1 MNKFLTT
8 LMLCALTL
16 AAKAQQPV
24 SLDQEYGKINQADLE
39 MKACDFEK
47 DANAE
52 VLISKGDL
60 YYDQTFN
67 VVLDVHRRI
76 KIFNDNGKSNAD
88 IIIPFDGGD
97 RSEFITGLQAETVNL
112 IDGKVEIT
120 KLDKKQV
127 YIKSIDKVKSE
138 MIFTFPNVKSGSI
151 IEYKY
156 TWNGEDYGYVP
167 AWSYQEDIPVRYS
180 ELDTKLPDLLYF
192 NTRVKSLLRLTK
204 YSTSQESG
212 SIGIGQDAI
221 SYTNECAK
229 REMDN
234 IPSLNDEPYMSS
246 KTDNRASISF
256 ILTSIRPINGFVKSR
271 ADTWAKIGGALV
283 DDEDFGHQ
291 LKKKLADEDVIINQA
306 KALKTDDEKIAFLFN
321 KVKTA
326 MKWNNEDR
334 WYTNVGTSSAWQT
347 KTGNAT
353 EINLILYHL
362 LRKAGVTAMP
372 MIVSTRDHGKVNP
385 SFPYVGQFNRAVVYI
400 PVDST
405 KMYVLDASNK
415 YNMYNEIPY
424 NLLNSSAFYMDMDNK
439 TEDLVFLQK
448 QAPIRESIFITAE
461 IKPEGKIEGNAVI
474 SSLSY
479 NRMIDID
486 DYNTDGEK
494 KYIDNLREDD
504 NNLKISSLKIENMNV
519 DSLPLVQNIKFN
531 LDLTGS
537 GDNYIYFNSNLFS
550 SLHKNPFLSETR
562 SSDIDFG
569 YPSSLTINGI
579 YKEPAG
585 YKVDVVPKNISMTMP
600 DRGITFK
607 RIIGEQN
614 GSIVVRYVVTYNKS
628 IYFKENYADFHEFF
642 KQLFQMLN
650 EPIAL
655 KKS

>member
-1 MNKFLTT
+1 MNKFFTILS
-8 LMLCALTL
+8 LCAFTLT
-16 AAKAQQPV
+16 AKAQQAT

-52 VLISKGDL
+52 VLIDKGDL

-67 VVLDVHRRI
+67 VVLEVHRRI

-88 IIIPFDGGD
+88 IVIPFDGGD

-112 IDGKVEIT
+112 VDGKVEIT
-120 KLDKKQV
+120 KLDKKQI

-156 TWNGEDYGYVP
+156 VWNGEDYGYVP
-167 AWSYQEDIPVRYS
+167 AWSYQEDIPVRYC

-204 YSTSQESG
+204 YSTSEDSG
-212 SIGIGQDAI
+212 SIGIGQDAV

-246 KTDNRASISF
+246 KVDNRASISF

-271 ADTWAKIGGALV
+271 ADTWAKIGGVLT

-291 LKKKLADEDVIINQA
+291 LKRKLTGEEVIINQA

-321 KVKTA
+321 KVKTT
-326 MKWNNEDR
+326 MKWNDEDR
-334 WYTNVGTSSAWQT
+334 WYTNVGTCSAWDT
-347 KTGNAT
+347 KTGTAT

-362 LRKAGVTAMP
+362 LKKTGVAAMP
-372 MIVSTRDHGKVNP
+372 MVVSTREHGKVYP
-385 SFPYVGQFNRAVVYI
+385 SFPYIGQFNRAVVYI
-400 PVDST
+400 AVDST

-424 NLLNSSAFYMDMDNK
+424 NLLNSYGFYMDMDNK
-439 TEDLVFLQK
+439 TEDIIFLQK
-448 QAPIRESIFITAE
+448 KNPIRESIFITAE
-461 IKPEGKIEGNAVI
+461 IKPEGKIEGNAEI
-474 SSLSY
+474 NSLSY
-479 NRMIDID
+479 NRMSDID

-504 NNLKISSLKIENMNV
+504 NNLKISSLKMENMDV

-537 GDNYIYFNSNLFS
+537 DDNYIYFNSNLFS

-569 YPSSLTINGI
+569 YPSTLIINGI

-585 YKVDVVPKNISMTMP
+585 YKVDALPKNISMTMP
-600 DRGITFK
+600 DKGITFK
-607 RIIGEQN
+607 RIIGEQD

-628 IYFKENYADFHEFF
+628 IYFKEDYADFHEFF

>member
-8 LMLCALTL
+8 LVLCALTL
-16 AAKAQQPV
+16 AAKAQQTT

-52 VLISKGDL
+52 VLIDKGDL

-67 VVLDVHRRI
+67 VVLEVHRRI

-88 IIIPFDGGD
+88 IVIPFDGGD
-97 RSEFITGLQAETVNL
+97 RSEFITGLQAETINL
-112 IDGKVEIT
+112 VDGKVEIT
-120 KLDKKQV
+120 KLDKKQI
-127 YIKSIDKVKSE
+127 YIKNIDKVKSE

-156 TWNGEDYGYVP
+156 VWNGVDYGYIP
-167 AWSYQEDIPVRYS
+167 LWSYQEDIPVRYS

-204 YSTSQESG
+204 YATSEESG
-212 SIGIGQDAI
+212 SIGIGQDAVN
-221 SYTNECAK
+221 YTNECAK

-234 IPSLNDEPYMSS
+234 IPSLKDEPYMSS
-246 KTDNRASISF
+246 KIDNRASISF
-256 ILTSIRPINGFVKSR
+256 ILTSIKPINGFVKSR
-271 ADTWAKIGGALV
+271 ADTWAKIGGALA
-283 DDEDFGHQ
+283 DDDDFGHQ
-291 LKKKLADEDVIINQA
+291 LKRKLAGEDVIINQA

-321 KVKTA
+321 KVKTT
-326 MKWNNEDR
+326 MKWNDEDR
-334 WYTNVGTSSAWQT
+334 WYTNVGTSSAWDT
-347 KTGNAT
+347 KTGSAT

-362 LRKAGVTAMP
+362 LKKSGVAAMP
-372 MIVSTRDHGKVNP
+372 MIVSTREHGRVNP
-385 SFPYVGQFNRAVVYI
+385 SFPYIGQFNRAVVYI

-405 KMYVLDASNK
+405 KLYVLDASNK

-424 NLLNSSAFYMDMDNK
+424 NLLNSSGFYTDIDNK
-439 TEDLVFLQK
+439 TEDLIFLQK
-448 QAPIRESIFITAE
+448 QTPIRESIFITAE
-461 IKPEGKIEGNAVI
+461 IKPEGKIDGNAEI

-479 NRMIDID
+479 NRMSNID

-504 NNLKISSLKIENMNV
+504 NNLKISSLKIENMDV

-531 LDLTGS
+531 LDLSGS
-537 GDNYIYFNSNLFS
+537 DDNYIYFNSNLFS

-569 YPSSLTINGI
+569 YPSTLTINGI

-585 YKVDVVPKNISMTMP
+585 YKIDALPKNISMTMP

-607 RIIGEQN
+607 RIIGEQD

>member
-8 LMLCALTL
+8 LTLCALAL
-16 AAKAQQPV
+16 AVKAQQPV
-24 SLDQEYGKINQADLE
+24 SLDQEYGKINQVDLE

-52 VLISKGDL
+52 VLIDKGDL

-67 VVLDVHRRI
+67 VVLEVHRRI
-76 KIFNDNGKSNAD
+76 KIFNDNGKSYAD
-88 IIIPFDGGD
+88 IVIPFDGGD

-112 IDGKVEIT
+112 VDGKVEIT

-156 TWNGEDYGYVP
+156 IWNGEDYGYVP
-167 AWSYQEDIPVRYS
+167 TWSYQEDIPVRYS

-192 NTRVKSLLRLTK
+192 NTRVKSLLSLTK
-204 YSTSQESG
+204 YSTSQETG
-212 SIGIGQDAI
+212 SIGMGQDAV

-256 ILTSIRPINGFVKSR
+256 ILTSIKPINGFVKSR
-271 ADTWAKIGGALV
+271 ADTWAKIGDALA
-283 DDEDFGHQ
+283 DNDDFGHQ
-291 LKKKLADEDVIINQA
+291 LKRKLAGEDVIINQA
-306 KALKTDDEKIAFLFN
+306 KTLKTDDEKIAFLFN
-321 KVKTA
+321 KVKTT
-326 MKWNNEDR
+326 MKWNDEDR
-334 WYTNVGTSSAWQT
+334 WYTNVGTSSAWDT

-362 LRKAGVTAMP
+362 LKKSGVAAMP
-372 MIVSTRDHGKVNP
+372 MIVSTREHGRVNP
-385 SFPYVGQFNRAVVYI
+385 SFPYVGQFDRAVVYI

-405 KMYVLDASNK
+405 KLYVLDASNK

-424 NLLNSSAFYMDMDNK
+424 NLLNSSGFYVDIDNK

-448 QAPIRESIFITAE
+448 QTPIRESVFITAE
-461 IKPEGKIEGNAVI
+461 IKPEGKIEGNAEI

-479 NRMIDID
+479 NRMSDID

-494 KYIDNLREDD
+494 KYIENLRDDD
-504 NNLKISSLKIENMNV
+504 NNLKISSLKMENMDV

-537 GDNYIYFNSNLFS
+537 DDNYIYFNSNLFS

-569 YPSSLTINGI
+569 YPSTLTINGI

-585 YKVDVVPKNISMTMP
+585 YKVDALPKNISITMP
-600 DRGITFK
+600 DRGIIFK
-607 RIIGEQN
+607 RIIGEQDGN
-614 GSIVVRYVVTYNKS
+614 IVVRYVVTYNKS

>member
-1 MNKFLTT
+1 MNKFFTILS
-8 LMLCALTL
+8 LCALTL
-16 AAKAQQPV
+16 AAKAQQATP
-24 SLDQEYGKINQADLE
+24 LDQEYGKINQADLE

-52 VLISKGDL
+52 VLINKGDL

-67 VVLDVHRRI
+67 VVLEVHRRI
-76 KIFNDNGKSNAD
+76 KIFNDNGKSNAN
-88 IIIPFDGGD
+88 IVIPFDGGD

-112 IDGKVEIT
+112 VDGKVEIT

-138 MIFTFPNVKSGSI
+138 MIFTFPNVNSGSI

-167 AWSYQEDIPVRYS
+167 AWSYQEDIPVRYT

-192 NTRVKSLLRLTK
+192 TTRVKSLLPLTK
-204 YSTSQESG
+204 YTTSQETG

-221 SYTNECAK
+221 PYTNECSK

-246 KTDNRASISF
+246 KVDNRASISF
-256 ILTSIRPINGFVKSR
+256 ILTSIRPINGLVKSR
-271 ADTWAKIGGALV
+271 ADTWAKIGGALA

-291 LKKKLADEDVIINQA
+291 LKRKLTGEDVIINEA

-321 KVKTA
+321 KVKTT
-326 MKWNNEDR
+326 MKWNDEDT
-334 WYTNVGTSSAWQT
+334 WYTNVGTSSAWDT

-362 LRKAGVTAMP
+362 LKKSGVAAMP
-372 MIVSTRDHGKVNP
+372 MVVSTREHGKVNP
-385 SFPYVGQFNRAVVYI
+385 SFPYIGQFNRAVVYI

-424 NLLNSSAFYMDMDNK
+424 TLLNSSGLSMDIDNK
-439 TEDLVFLQK
+439 TEGLIFLQK
-448 QAPIRESIFITAE
+448 QSPIRESIFITAE
-461 IKPEGKIEGNAVI
+461 IKPEGKIDGSAEI

-479 NRMIDID
+479 NRMSDID
-486 DYNTDGEK
+486 DYTTDGEK

-504 NNLKISSLKIENMNV
+504 NNLKISSLKMENMDV

-537 GDNYIYFNSNLFS
+537 DDNYIYFNSNLFS

-569 YPSSLTINGI
+569 YPSTLTINGI

-585 YKVDVVPKNISMTMP
+585 YKVDALPKNINMTMP

-607 RIIGEQN
+607 RVIGEQN
-614 GSIVVRYVVTYNKS
+614 GSIVVRYVVSYNKS
-628 IYFKENYADFHEFF
+628 IYFKEDYADFHEFF

>member
-8 LMLCALTL
+8 LTLCALAL
-16 AAKAQQPV
+16 AVKAQQPV
-24 SLDQEYGKINQADLE
+24 SLDQEYGKINQVDLE

-52 VLISKGDL
+52 VLIDKGDL

-67 VVLDVHRRI
+67 VVLEVHRRI
-76 KIFNDNGKSNAD
+76 KIFNDNGKSYAD
-88 IIIPFDGGD
+88 IVIPFDGGD

-112 IDGKVEIT
+112 VDGKVEIT

-156 TWNGEDYGYVP
+156 IWNGEDYGYVP
-167 AWSYQEDIPVRYS
+167 TWSYQEDIPVRYS

-192 NTRVKSLLRLTK
+192 NTRVKSLLSLTK
-204 YSTSQESG
+204 YSTSQETG
-212 SIGIGQDAI
+212 SIGMGQDAVN
-221 SYTNECAK
+221 YTNECAK

-246 KTDNRASISF
+246 KTDNQASISF
-256 ILTSIRPINGFVKSR
+256 ILTSIKPINGFVKSR
-271 ADTWAKIGGALV
+271 ADTWAKIGDALA
-283 DDEDFGHQ
+283 DNDDFGHQ
-291 LKKKLADEDVIINQA
+291 LKRKLAGEDVIINQA
-306 KALKTDDEKIAFLFN
+306 KTLKTDDEKIAFLFN
-321 KVKTA
+321 KVKTT
-326 MKWNNEDR
+326 MKWNDEDR
-334 WYTNVGTSSAWQT
+334 WYTNVGTSSAWDT

-362 LRKAGVTAMP
+362 LKKSGVAAMP
-372 MIVSTRDHGKVNP
+372 MIVSTREHGRVNP
-385 SFPYVGQFNRAVVYI
+385 SFPYVGQFDRAVVYI

-405 KMYVLDASNK
+405 KLYVLDASNK

-424 NLLNSSAFYMDMDNK
+424 NLLNSSGFYVDIDNK

-448 QAPIRESIFITAE
+448 QTPIRESVFITAE
-461 IKPEGKIEGNAVI
+461 IKPEGKIEGNAEI

-479 NRMIDID
+479 NRMSDID

-494 KYIDNLREDD
+494 KYIENLRDDD
-504 NNLKISSLKIENMNV
+504 NNLKISSLKMENMDV

-537 GDNYIYFNSNLFS
+537 DDNYIYFNSNLFS

-569 YPSSLTINGI
+569 YPSTLTINGI

-585 YKVDVVPKNISMTMP
+585 YKVDALPKNISITMP
-600 DRGITFK
+600 DRGIIFK
-607 RIIGEQN
+607 RIIGEQDGN
-614 GSIVVRYVVTYNKS
+614 IVVRYVVSYNKS

>member
-8 LMLCALTL
+8 LTLCALAL
-16 AAKAQQPV
+16 AVKAQQPV
-24 SLDQEYGKINQADLE
+24 SLDQEYGKINQVDLE

-52 VLISKGDL
+52 VLIDKGDL

-67 VVLDVHRRI
+67 VVLEVHRRI
-76 KIFNDNGKSNAD
+76 KIFNDNGKSYAD
-88 IIIPFDGGD
+88 IVIPFDGGD

-112 IDGKVEIT
+112 VDGKVEIT

-156 TWNGEDYGYVP
+156 IWNGEDYGYVP
-167 AWSYQEDIPVRYS
+167 TWSYQEDIPVRYS

-192 NTRVKSLLRLTK
+192 NTRVKSLLSLTK
-204 YSTSQESG
+204 YSTSQETG
-212 SIGIGQDAI
+212 SIGMGQDAV

-256 ILTSIRPINGFVKSR
+256 ILTSIKPINGFVKSR
-271 ADTWAKIGGALV
+271 ADTWAKIGDALA

-291 LKKKLADEDVIINQA
+291 LKRKLAGEDVIINQA
-306 KALKTDDEKIAFLFN
+306 KTLKTDDEKIAFLFN
-321 KVKTA
+321 KVKTT
-326 MKWNNEDR
+326 MKWNDEDR
-334 WYTNVGTSSAWQT
+334 WYTNVGTSSAWDT

-362 LRKAGVTAMP
+362 LKKSGVAAMP
-372 MIVSTRDHGKVNP
+372 MIVSTREHGRVNP
-385 SFPYVGQFNRAVVYI
+385 SFPYVGQFDRAVVYI

-405 KMYVLDASNK
+405 KLYVLDASNK

-424 NLLNSSAFYMDMDNK
+424 NLLNSSGFYVDIDNK

-448 QAPIRESIFITAE
+448 QTPIRESVFITAE
-461 IKPEGKIEGNAVI
+461 IKPEGKIEGNAEI

-479 NRMIDID
+479 NRMSDID

-494 KYIDNLREDD
+494 KYIENLRDDD
-504 NNLKISSLKIENMNV
+504 NNLKISSLKMENMDV

-537 GDNYIYFNSNLFS
+537 DDNYIYFNSNLFS

-569 YPSSLTINGI
+569 YPSTLTINGI

-585 YKVDVVPKNISMTMP
+585 YKVDALPKNISITMP
-600 DRGITFK
+600 DRGIIFK
-607 RIIGEQN
+607 RIIGEQDGN
-614 GSIVVRYVVTYNKS
+614 IVVRYVVTYNKS

>member
-8 LMLCALTL
+8 LTLCALAL
-16 AAKAQQPV
+16 AVKAQQPV
-24 SLDQEYGKINQADLE
+24 SLDQEYGKINQVDLE

-52 VLISKGDL
+52 VLIDKGDL

-67 VVLDVHRRI
+67 VVLEVHRRI
-76 KIFNDNGKSNAD
+76 KIFNDNGKSYAD
-88 IIIPFDGGD
+88 IVIPFDGGD

-112 IDGKVEIT
+112 VDGKVEIT

-156 TWNGEDYGYVP
+156 IWNGEDYGYVP
-167 AWSYQEDIPVRYS
+167 TWSYQEDIPVRYS

-192 NTRVKSLLRLTK
+192 NTRVKSLLSLTK
-204 YSTSQESG
+204 YSTSQETG
-212 SIGIGQDAI
+212 SIGMGQDAVN
-221 SYTNECAK
+221 YTNECAK

-256 ILTSIRPINGFVKSR
+256 ILTSIKPINGFVKSR
-271 ADTWAKIGGALV
+271 ADTWAKIGDALA

-291 LKKKLADEDVIINQA
+291 LKRKLAGEDVIINQA
-306 KALKTDDEKIAFLFN
+306 KTLKTDDEKIAFLFN
-321 KVKTA
+321 KVKTT
-326 MKWNNEDR
+326 MKWNDEDR
-334 WYTNVGTSSAWQT
+334 WYTNVGTSSAWDT

-362 LRKAGVTAMP
+362 LKKSGVAAMP
-372 MIVSTRDHGKVNP
+372 MIVSTREHGRVNP
-385 SFPYVGQFNRAVVYI
+385 SFPYVGQFDRAVVYI

-405 KMYVLDASNK
+405 KLYVLDASNK

-424 NLLNSSAFYMDMDNK
+424 NLLNSSGFYVDIDNK

-448 QAPIRESIFITAE
+448 QTPIRESVFITAE
-461 IKPEGKIEGNAVI
+461 IKPEGKIEGNAEI

-479 NRMIDID
+479 NRMSDID

-494 KYIDNLREDD
+494 KYIENLRDDD
-504 NNLKISSLKIENMNV
+504 NNLKISSLKMENMDV

-537 GDNYIYFNSNLFS
+537 DDNYIYFNSNLFS

-569 YPSSLTINGI
+569 YPSTLTINGI

-585 YKVDVVPKNISMTMP
+585 YKVDALPKNISITMP
-600 DRGITFK
+600 DRGIIFK
-607 RIIGEQN
+607 RIIGEQDGN
-614 GSIVVRYVVTYNKS
+614 IVVRYVVTYNKS

>member
-8 LMLCALTL
+8 LALCALTL
-16 AAKAQQPV
+16 AVKAQQATT
-24 SLDQEYGKINQADLE
+24 LNQEYGKIDQADLE

-52 VLISKGDL
+52 VLIDKGDL

-67 VVLDVHRRI
+67 VVLEVHRRI

-88 IIIPFDGGD
+88 IVIPFDGGD

-112 IDGKVEIT
+112 VDGKVEIT

-127 YIKSIDKVKSE
+127 YIKNIDKVKSE

-156 TWNGEDYGYVP
+156 VWNGVDYGYVP
-167 AWSYQEDIPVRYS
+167 SWSYQEDIPVRYS

-212 SIGIGQDAI
+212 SIGIGQDAV

-246 KTDNRASISF
+246 KTDNQASISF
-256 ILTSIRPINGFVKSR
+256 ILTSIKPINGFVKSR
-271 ADTWAKIGGALV
+271 ADTWAKIGSVLA
-283 DDEDFGHQ
+283 DDDDFGHQ
-291 LKKKLADEDVIINQA
+291 LKRKLAGEDVIISQA

-321 KVKTA
+321 KVKTT
-326 MKWNNEDR
+326 MKWNDEDR
-334 WYTNVGTSSAWQT
+334 WYTNVGTSSAWDT

-362 LRKAGVTAMP
+362 LKKSGVAAMP
-372 MIVSTRDHGKVNP
+372 MIVSTRGHGRANP
-385 SFPYVGQFNRAVVYI
+385 SFPYLGQFNRAVVYI

-405 KMYVLDASNK
+405 KLYVLDASNK

-424 NLLNSSAFYMDMDNK
+424 NLLNSSGFYVDIDNK

-448 QAPIRESIFITAE
+448 QTPIRESIFITAE
-461 IKPEGKIEGNAVI
+461 IKPEGKIEGNAEI

-479 NRMIDID
+479 NRMSDID
-486 DYNTDGEK
+486 DYNTEGEK

-504 NNLKISSLKIENMNV
+504 NNLKISSLKMDNMDV

-537 GDNYIYFNSNLFS
+537 DDNYIYFNSNLFS
-550 SLHKNPFLSETR
+550 SLHKNPFLNETR

-569 YPSSLTINGI
+569 YPSTLTINGI

-585 YKVDVVPKNISMTMP
+585 YKVDALPKNISMTMP

-607 RIIGEQN
+607 RIIGEQD
-614 GSIVVRYVVTYNKS
+614 GTIVVRYVVTYNKS

>member
-8 LMLCALTL
+8 LTLCALAL
-16 AAKAQQPV
+16 AVKAQQPV
-24 SLDQEYGKINQADLE
+24 SLDQEYGKINQVDLE

-52 VLISKGDL
+52 VLIDKGDL

-67 VVLDVHRRI
+67 VVLEVHRRI
-76 KIFNDNGKSNAD
+76 KIFNDNGKSYAD
-88 IIIPFDGGD
+88 IVIPFDGGD

-112 IDGKVEIT
+112 VDGKVEIT

-156 TWNGEDYGYVP
+156 IWNGEDYGYVP
-167 AWSYQEDIPVRYS
+167 TWSYQEDIPVRYS

-192 NTRVKSLLRLTK
+192 NTRVKSLLSLTK
-204 YSTSQESG
+204 YSTSQETG
-212 SIGIGQDAI
+212 SIGMGQDAV

-256 ILTSIRPINGFVKSR
+256 ILTSIKPINGFVKSR
-271 ADTWAKIGGALV
+271 ADTWAKIGDALA

-291 LKKKLADEDVIINQA
+291 LKRKLAGEDVIINQA
-306 KALKTDDEKIAFLFN
+306 KTLKTDDEKIAFLFN
-321 KVKTA
+321 KVKTT
-326 MKWNNEDR
+326 MKWNDEDR
-334 WYTNVGTSSAWQT
+334 WYTNVGTSSAWDT

-362 LRKAGVTAMP
+362 LKKSGVAAMP
-372 MIVSTRDHGKVNP
+372 MIVSTREHGRVNP
-385 SFPYVGQFNRAVVYI
+385 SFPYVGQFDRAVVYI

-405 KMYVLDASNK
+405 KLYVLDASNK

-424 NLLNSSAFYMDMDNK
+424 NLLNSSGFYVDIDNK

-448 QAPIRESIFITAE
+448 QTPIRESVFITAE
-461 IKPEGKIEGNAVI
+461 IKPEGKIEGNAEI

-479 NRMIDID
+479 NRMSDID

-494 KYIDNLREDD
+494 KYIENLRDDD
-504 NNLKISSLKIENMNV
+504 NNLKISSLKIENMDV

-537 GDNYIYFNSNLFS
+537 DDNYIYFNSNLFS
-550 SLHKNPFLSETR
+550 SLHTNPFLSETR

-569 YPSSLTINGI
+569 YPSTLTINGI

-585 YKVDVVPKNISMTMP
+585 YKVDALPKNINMTMP
-600 DRGITFK
+600 DKGITFK
-607 RIIGEQN
+607 RIIGEQD
-614 GSIVVRYVVTYNKS
+614 GSIVIRYVVTYNKS
-628 IYFKENYADFHEFF
+628 IYFKEDYADFHEFF

>member
-1 MNKFLTT
+1 MNKFFTILS
-8 LMLCALTL
+8 LCALTL
-16 AAKAQQPV
+16 AAKAQQATP
-24 SLDQEYGKINQADLE
+24 LDQEYGKINQADLE

-52 VLISKGDL
+52 VLIDKGDL

-67 VVLDVHRRI
+67 VVLEVHRRI
-76 KIFNDNGKSNAD
+76 KIFNDNGKSNAN
-88 IIIPFDGGD
+88 IVIPFDGGD

-112 IDGKVEIT
+112 VDGKVEIT

-138 MIFTFPNVKSGSI
+138 MIFTFPNVNSGSI

-167 AWSYQEDIPVRYS
+167 AWSYQEDIPVRYT

-192 NTRVKSLLRLTK
+192 TTRVKSLLPLTK
-204 YSTSQESG
+204 YTTSQETG

-221 SYTNECAK
+221 PYTNECSK

-246 KTDNRASISF
+246 KVDNRASISF
-256 ILTSIRPINGFVKSR
+256 ILTSIRPINGLVKSR
-271 ADTWAKIGGALV
+271 ADTWAKIGGALA

-291 LKKKLADEDVIINQA
+291 LKRKLTGEDVIINEA

-321 KVKTA
+321 KVKTT
-326 MKWNNEDR
+326 MKWNDEDT
-334 WYTNVGTSSAWQT
+334 WYTNVGTSSAWDT

-362 LRKAGVTAMP
+362 LKKSGVAAMP
-372 MIVSTRDHGKVNP
+372 MVVSTREHGKVNP
-385 SFPYVGQFNRAVVYI
+385 SFPYIGQFNRAVVYI

-424 NLLNSSAFYMDMDNK
+424 TLLNSSGLSMDIDNK
-439 TEDLVFLQK
+439 TEGLIFLQK
-448 QAPIRESIFITAE
+448 QSPIRESIFITAE
-461 IKPEGKIEGNAVI
+461 IKPEGKIDGSAEI

-479 NRMIDID
+479 NRMSDID
-486 DYNTDGEK
+486 DYTTDGEK

-504 NNLKISSLKIENMNV
+504 NNLKISSLKMENMDV

-537 GDNYIYFNSNLFS
+537 DDNYIYFNSNLFS

-569 YPSSLTINGI
+569 YPSTLTINGI

-585 YKVDVVPKNISMTMP
+585 YKVDALPKNINMTMP

-607 RIIGEQN
+607 RVIGEQN
-614 GSIVVRYVVTYNKS
+614 GSIVVRYVVSYNKS
-628 IYFKENYADFHEFF
+628 IYFKEDYADFHEFF

>member
-8 LMLCALTL
+8 LTLCALAL
-16 AAKAQQPV
+16 AVKAQQPV
-24 SLDQEYGKINQADLE
+24 SLDQEYGKINQVDLE

-52 VLISKGDL
+52 VLIDKGDL

-67 VVLDVHRRI
+67 VVLEVHRRI
-76 KIFNDNGKSNAD
+76 KIFNDNGKSYAD
-88 IIIPFDGGD
+88 IVIPFDGGD

-112 IDGKVEIT
+112 VDGKVEIT

-156 TWNGEDYGYVP
+156 IWNGEDYGYVP
-167 AWSYQEDIPVRYS
+167 TWSYQEDIPVRYS

-192 NTRVKSLLRLTK
+192 NTRVKSLLSLTK
-204 YSTSQESG
+204 YSTSQETG
-212 SIGIGQDAI
+212 SIGMGQDAV

-256 ILTSIRPINGFVKSR
+256 ILTSIKPINGFVKSR
-271 ADTWAKIGGALV
+271 ADTWAKIGDALA

-291 LKKKLADEDVIINQA
+291 LKRKLAGEDVIINQA
-306 KALKTDDEKIAFLFN
+306 KTLKTDDEKIAFLFN
-321 KVKTA
+321 KVKTT
-326 MKWNNEDR
+326 MKWNDEDR
-334 WYTNVGTSSAWQT
+334 WYTNVGTSSAWDT

-362 LRKAGVTAMP
+362 LKKSGVAAMP
-372 MIVSTRDHGKVNP
+372 MIVSTREHGRVNP
-385 SFPYVGQFNRAVVYI
+385 SFPYVGQFDRAVVYI

-405 KMYVLDASNK
+405 KLYVLDASNK

-424 NLLNSSAFYMDMDNK
+424 NLLNSSGFYVDIDNK

-448 QAPIRESIFITAE
+448 QTPIRESVFITAE
-461 IKPEGKIEGNAVI
+461 IKPEGKIEGNAEI

-479 NRMIDID
+479 NRMSDID

-494 KYIDNLREDD
+494 KYIENLRDDD
-504 NNLKISSLKIENMNV
+504 NNLKISSLKMENMDV

-537 GDNYIYFNSNLFS
+537 DDNYIYFNSNLFS

-569 YPSSLTINGI
+569 YPSTLTINGI

-585 YKVDVVPKNISMTMP
+585 YKVDALPKNISITMP
-600 DRGITFK
+600 DRGIIFK
-607 RIIGEQN
+607 RIIGEQDGN
-614 GSIVVRYVVTYNKS
+614 IVVRYVVSYNKS

>member
-1 MNKFLTT
+1 MNKFLSI
-8 LMLCALTL
+8 LTL
-16 AAKAQQPV
+16 CLITTAVRAQQPV
-24 SLDQEYGKINQADLE
+24 SLDREYGKIDQADLE

-52 VLISKGDL
+52 VLIDKGDL

-67 VVLDVHRRI
+67 VVLEVHRRI
-76 KIFNDNGKSNAD
+76 KIFNDDGKSNAD
-88 IIIPFDGGD
+88 IVIPFDGGD

-112 IDGKVEIT
+112 VDGKVEIT
-120 KLDKKQV
+120 KLDKKQI
-127 YIKSIDKVKSE
+127 YIKSIDKIRSE
-138 MIFTFPNVKSGSI
+138 MVFTFPNVKSGSI

-156 TWNGEDYGYVP
+156 IWNGEDYGYIP
-167 AWSYQEDIPVRYS
+167 TWSYQESIPVRYC
-180 ELDTKLPDLLYF
+180 ELDTKFPDLLYF

-204 YSTSQESG
+204 YATSQESG

-221 SYTNECAK
+221 PYTNECAK

-246 KTDNRASISF
+246 KVDNQASISF

-271 ADTWAKIGGALV
+271 ADTWAKIGGVLA

-291 LKKKLADEDVIINQA
+291 LKRKLAGEDVIINQA

-321 KVKTA
+321 KVKTT
-326 MKWNNEDR
+326 MKWNDEDR
-334 WYTNVGTSSAWQT
+334 WYTNVGTSSAWDT

-362 LRKAGVTAMP
+362 LKKAGVVAMP
-372 MIVSTRDHGKVNP
+372 MIVSTREHGKVNP
-385 SFPYVGQFNRAVVYI
+385 SFPYLGQFNRAVVYI

-405 KMYVLDASNK
+405 KMYVLDSSNK

-424 NLLNSSAFYMDMDNK
+424 ELLNSSALYVDMDNK
-439 TEDLVFLQK
+439 TENLIFLQK
-448 QAPIRESIFITAE
+448 QNPIRQSIFITAE
-461 IKPEGKIEGNAVI
+461 IKPEGKIDGNAEI

-479 NRMIDID
+479 NRMSNIN

-494 KYIDNLREDD
+494 KYIDNLREND
-504 NNLKISSLKIENMNV
+504 NNLKISSLKIENMDV

-537 GDNYIYFNSNLFS
+537 DDNYIYFNSNLFS
-550 SLHKNPFLSETR
+550 SLHTNPFLSETR

-569 YPSSLTINGI
+569 YPSTLTINGI

-585 YKVDVVPKNISMTMP
+585 YKVDALPKNINMTMP
-600 DRGITFK
+600 DKGITFK
-607 RIIGEQN
+607 RIIGEQD
-614 GSIVVRYVVTYNKS
+614 GSIVIRYVVTYNKS
-628 IYFKENYADFHEFF
+628 IYFKEDYADFHEFF